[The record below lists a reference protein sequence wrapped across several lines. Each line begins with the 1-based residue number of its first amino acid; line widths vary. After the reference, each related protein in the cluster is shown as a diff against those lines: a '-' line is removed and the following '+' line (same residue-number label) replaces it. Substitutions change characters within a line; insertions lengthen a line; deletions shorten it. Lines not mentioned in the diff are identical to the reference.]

1 MKLGADPK
9 KIAILGGLV
18 AVMLV
23 IFYFNFWASDD
34 SSPAPRAVTT
44 SAPGSVAPPPVV
56 RAKGPQGERRRTAN
70 NASLVKD
77 WKPRLGFQNPEDRPD
92 PATVDPTLRLELL
105 AKVQNVAAG
114 PPGRNLFDF
123 GQAPPPPP
131 KELPKVPIIDVKHP
145 AGPVP
150 PSTPAGPPPPPAAPQ
165 ITFKYYGYK
174 VSKSDGLKAAFLL
187 DGDDILIAGEND
199 TVKRR
204 YRVVK
209 ISVSSITIEDTQF
222 KSTQTL
228 PLQES
233 LAGAAG

>member
-9 KIAILGGLV
+9 KLGLLGGLV
-18 AVMLV
+18 ALMLA
-23 IFYFNFWASDD
+23 IFYFNFWSSGD
-34 SSPAPRAVTT
+34 SSPAPRAV
-44 SAPGSVAPPPVV
+44 SAPASGVVAAPGAI
-56 RAKGPQGERRRTAN
+56 RAKGPQTERRRVTN

-105 AKVQNVAAG
+105 AKVQHVDAAAA
-114 PPGRNLFDF
+114 GRNLFDF
-123 GQAPPPPP
+123 GKAPPPPDT
-131 KELPKVPIIDVKHP
+131 ELPKTPKIGVTQAASPPPP
-145 AGPVP
+145 AGPP
-150 PSTPAGPPPPPAAPQ
+150 GPPPPPAAPQ

-204 YRVVK
+204 YRVLK
-209 ISVSSITIEDTQF
+209 IGVNSITIEDTQF

-228 PLQES
+228 PLQEI
-233 LAGAAG
+233 ATG